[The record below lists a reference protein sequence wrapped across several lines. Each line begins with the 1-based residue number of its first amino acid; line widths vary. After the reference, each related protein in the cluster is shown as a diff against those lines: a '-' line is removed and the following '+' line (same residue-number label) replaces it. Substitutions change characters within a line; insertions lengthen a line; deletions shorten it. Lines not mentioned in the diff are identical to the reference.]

1 MRRSRVR
8 RPLGRPAPTHS
19 YTTVHGWFTV
29 DAWRSGRRGGVRGG
43 VRGSVVDG
51 PRSRDV
57 SWSKVDS
64 RSSSC
69 RVGWQAARP
78 AKAGLEGDC
87 KVDVQRLETFVAVA
101 QSNTLAEAA
110 ERLGYARSTVT
121 SHLQALERA
130 LGASLLE
137 RGASVNRLTRAGTRF
152 LEYATDILDKLAQA
166 QAAVAA
172 AAEDRPSTLS
182 IGATASLCTYRLPG
196 FLRTLRRLM
205 PNLETQIFVGS
216 VAQLRDQVGRGELAA
231 ALVNSSTVS
240 AAAVRQA
247 GGDDRRHLWTDRAV
261 LVGAPESAARPQRL
275 LVTAPGCVYRDIAE
289 REVLP
294 RLGQVPVQQVGS
306 VDGVKSSVLGG
317 MGVGVV
323 PAIAVGPQL
332 ESGQLV
338 EMQPSGLSPVMSEL
352 IWNAGVTPAHVVPH
366 FQLLRPPGNP
376 QPARSGASCVTSGIA
391 S

>member
-1 MRRSRVR
+1 MVGSQSMY
-8 RPLGRPAPTHS
+8 GAGAS
-19 YTTVHGWFTV
+19 
-29 DAWRSGRRGGVRGG
+29 SGSMLDELRI
-43 VRGSVVDG
+43 
-51 PRSRDV
+51 RDV
-57 SWSKVDS
+57 SWFKVDS

-78 AKAGLEGDC
+78 ARAGPEGDC

-101 QSNTLAEAA
+101 QSSTLAEAA

-121 SHLQALERA
+121 SHLQALERS

-137 RGASVNRLTRAGTRF
+137 RGAAVNRLTRAGTRF

-182 IGATASLCTYRLPG
+182 IGATASLCTYRLPS

-205 PNLETQIFVGS
+205 PNLETQIFVGP

-231 ALVNSSTVS
+231 ALINSAPLPAAGIRS
-240 AAAVRQA
+240 AE
-247 GGDDRRHLWTDRAV
+247 GGDRRHLWTDRAV
-261 LVGAPESAARPQRL
+261 LVGTPESAARPERL

-289 REVLP
+289 KEVLP
-294 RLGQVPVQQVGS
+294 RLGRVRVQQVGS

-317 MGVGVV
+317 IGVGVV

-332 ESGQLV
+332 ESGQLT
-338 EMQPSGLSPVMSEL
+338 ELQPAALSPVLSEL
-352 IWNAGVTPAHVVPH
+352 IWNPGVTPAHVIPH
-366 FQLLRPPGNP
+366 FQLLRPPSPLQSTRPGTSYIP
-376 QPARSGASCVTSGIA
+376 SGIA

>member
-1 MRRSRVR
+1 M
-8 RPLGRPAPTHS
+8 
-19 YTTVHGWFTV
+19 
-29 DAWRSGRRGGVRGG
+29 
-43 VRGSVVDG
+43 
-51 PRSRDV
+51 
-57 SWSKVDS
+57 
-64 RSSSC
+64 
-69 RVGWQAARP
+69 
-78 AKAGLEGDC
+78 
-87 KVDVQRLETFVAVA
+87 DVQRLETFVAVA

-182 IGATASLCTYRLPG
+182 IGATASLCTYRLPS

-231 ALVNSSTVS
+231 ALINSAPLPTSVR
-240 AAAVRQA
+240 AAE
-247 GGDDRRHLWTDRAV
+247 GDDRRHLWTDRAV
-261 LVGAPESAARPQRL
+261 LVGTPESAARPERL

-289 REVLP
+289 KEVLP
-294 RLGQVPVQQVGS
+294 RLGRVRVQQVGS

-332 ESGQLV
+332 ESGQLT
-338 EMQPSGLSPVMSEL
+338 EMQPSALSPVMSEL
-352 IWNAGVTPAHVVPH
+352 IWNAGVTPAHVIPH
-366 FQLLRPPGNP
+366 FQLLRPPGSLQSA
-376 QPARSGASCVTSGIA
+376 QPARPGTSCVTSGIA